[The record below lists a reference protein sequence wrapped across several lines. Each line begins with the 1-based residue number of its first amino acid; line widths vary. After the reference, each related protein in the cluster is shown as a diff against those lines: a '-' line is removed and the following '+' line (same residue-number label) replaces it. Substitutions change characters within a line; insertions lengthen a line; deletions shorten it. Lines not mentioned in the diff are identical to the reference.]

1 MARIGILGGS
11 FNPPHKAHREMAKV
25 ALDSYKLDMLYFMPT
40 SQSPFKSNNKIITDE
55 HRMRMVRLLIT
66 GMKDDRCKLS
76 DYEIKKGGIN
86 YTYETLEEF
95 QKQHNGDS
103 LFFIM
108 GADSLKTFDKW
119 VNPQIIVDH
128 ATILVA
134 PRGNMDT
141 DELKTLCDEKS
152 EKYNGMFL
160 PIDLSEKMRD
170 VSSTEVRKEVADSK
184 GEDDKPDALPRR
196 IWRYILLHGLYGIPE
211 FRYSFVPPEIDIK
224 HCLKSTLKPKRV
236 KHTFGVADTAEELGI
251 LYSAGDETLPIRC
264 RLAGLLHD
272 CAKYFT
278 EAEQIELCD
287 EYGIEL
293 TQTERENPSL
303 IHGKLGAYLAQ
314 YRYGVKDEEII
325 NAIRIHTVGRPGMTT
340 LEKIIYISDY
350 IEPNRVI
357 PNAKH
362 PLKQLRKTVKHD
374 IDTTL
379 ILVIENTIDYLE
391 KSKRV
396 IDEASLA
403 TLEYYENL

>member
-1 MARIGILGGS
+1 M
-11 FNPPHKAHREMAKV
+11 
-25 ALDSYKLDMLYFMPT
+25 
-40 SQSPFKSNNKIITDE
+40 
-55 HRMRMVRLLIT
+55 
-66 GMKDDRCKLS
+66 
-76 DYEIKKGGIN
+76 
-86 YTYETLEEF
+86 
-95 QKQHNGDS
+95 
-103 LFFIM
+103 
-108 GADSLKTFDKW
+108 
-119 VNPQIIVDH
+119 
-128 ATILVA
+128 
-134 PRGNMDT
+134 
-141 DELKTLCDEKS
+141 
-152 EKYNGMFL
+152 
-160 PIDLSEKMRD
+160 
-170 VSSTEVRKEVADSK
+170 
-184 GEDDKPDALPRR
+184 
-196 IWRYILLHGLYGIPE
+196 
-211 FRYSFVPPEIDIK
+211 PPEIDIK
-224 HCLKSTLKPKRV
+224 HCLKSALKPKRV

-278 EAEQIELCD
+278 DAEQIDLCD

>member
-160 PIDLSEKMRD
+160 PIELSEKMRD
-170 VSSTEVRKEVADSK
+170 VSSTEIRKEVADSK

-211 FRYSFVPPEIDIK
+211 FR
-224 HCLKSTLKPKRV
+224 
-236 KHTFGVADTAEELGI
+236 
-251 LYSAGDETLPIRC
+251 
-264 RLAGLLHD
+264 
-272 CAKYFT
+272 
-278 EAEQIELCD
+278 
-287 EYGIEL
+287 
-293 TQTERENPSL
+293 
-303 IHGKLGAYLAQ
+303 
-314 YRYGVKDEEII
+314 
-325 NAIRIHTVGRPGMTT
+325 
-340 LEKIIYISDY
+340 
-350 IEPNRVI
+350 
-357 PNAKH
+357 
-362 PLKQLRKTVKHD
+362 
-374 IDTTL
+374 
-379 ILVIENTIDYLE
+379 
-391 KSKRV
+391 
-396 IDEASLA
+396 
-403 TLEYYENL
+403 